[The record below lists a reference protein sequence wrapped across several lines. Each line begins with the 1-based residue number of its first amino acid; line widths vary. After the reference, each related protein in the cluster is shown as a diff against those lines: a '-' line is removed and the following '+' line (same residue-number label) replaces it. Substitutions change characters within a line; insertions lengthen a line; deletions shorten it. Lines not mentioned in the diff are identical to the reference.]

1 MKRYIFTVITA
12 QMLYYLMS
20 TQRKKI
26 PTYLLIERKKTT
38 RMLNALKW
46 EEILFF
52 WCWSTMGFQWIVPT
66 NIAVSEK
73 VTRYWDTI
81 LYQSDDDD
89 LHSLEFV
96 QIPSSY
102 RSLNSKSQI
111 SQLFRCCT
119 SNINKYFHDL
129 EKLWKLYEKNSTR
142 NFMKKEMDVMR
153 TTLAI

>member
-102 RSLNSKSQI
+102 RSLNSKFRI

-119 SNINKYFHDL
+119 SNINNYFHDL
-129 EKLWKLYEKNSTR
+129 GKLWKLYEKNSTR